1 MLTIGANGGRVWKQ
15 LTSSY
20 RPLIETDS
28 CEFNA
33 RTDFQ
38 LQDQIHVVEAVLERA
53 AQSAQEALKRVAERM
68 LAKQRVAY
76 RML

>member
-28 CEFNA
+28 REFNV
-33 RTDFQ
+33 RTDTQ
-38 LQDQIHVVEAVLERA
+38 LQDHIHVVEAVPERA
-53 AQSAQEALKRVAERM
+53 VQSAQEALRRGAERM
-68 LAKQRVAY
+68 LAKQRAAY
-76 RML
+76 RMV